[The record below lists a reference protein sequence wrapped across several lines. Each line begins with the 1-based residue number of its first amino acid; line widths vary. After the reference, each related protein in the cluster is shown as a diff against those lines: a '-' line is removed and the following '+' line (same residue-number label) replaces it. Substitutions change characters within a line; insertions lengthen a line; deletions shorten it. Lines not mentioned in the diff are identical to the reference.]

1 MDANYEKRQIRKQN
15 KGWQERKTPN
25 KKNHVDKAH
34 PWFRTSY
41 LVKSRIDKLANF
53 DINNNDIKRD

>member
-1 MDANYEKRQIRKQN
+1 MDANSEKKAIRKQN
-15 KGWQERKTPN
+15 GKWIDRETS
-25 KKNHVDKAH
+25 KKPRAYKDKH
-34 PWFRTSY
+34 PWYYTCH

>member
-15 KGWQERKTPN
+15 GKWIDRKEKKSNLKKER
-25 KKNHVDKAH
+25 H
-34 PWFRTSY
+34 PWYYTTH

-53 DINNNDIKRD
+53 DVYDNDVKRD